1 MGVILQMCHTGRN
14 RVPCILLHSVRK
26 PMPMKSSQPGKACCH
41 AEAPRRLID
50 TRRHSIHAR
59 YIGTFLNKG
68 ENELVGLNE
77 YDLYRD
83 LENGYCSSSVS
94 QRVDLAVI
102 CSVKDMAHIRTIYLK
117 PVYRS

>member
-1 MGVILQMCHTGRN
+1 MTLGVVRRARSGERWRTVSSEHGCHSPH
-14 RVPCILLHSVRK
+14 VPH
-26 PMPMKSSQPGKACCH
+26 GKESC
-41 AEAPRRLID
+41 PI
-50 TRRHSIHAR
+50 
-59 YIGTFLNKG
+59 LNKG
-68 ENELVGLNE
+68 DMEPVGLNE

>member
-1 MGVILQMCHTGRN
+1 
-14 RVPCILLHSVRK
+14 
-26 PMPMKSSQPGKACCH
+26 MPMKSSQPGKACCH

>member
-1 MGVILQMCHTGRN
+1 
-14 RVPCILLHSVRK
+14 
-26 PMPMKSSQPGKACCH
+26 MPMKSSQPGKACCH

-77 YDLYRD
+77 YDLHRD
-83 LENGYCSSSVS
+83 LESSIE
-94 QRVDLAVI
+94 QATLRT
-102 CSVKDMAHIRTIYLK
+102 HIRDSHLHD
-117 PVYRS
+117 